1 MMLDVREAIA
11 SVLDH
16 RTLADSKAMDIAS
29 LSE

>member
-11 SVLDH
+11 NVLDH
-16 RTLADSKAMDIAS
+16 RTLADSKALAS